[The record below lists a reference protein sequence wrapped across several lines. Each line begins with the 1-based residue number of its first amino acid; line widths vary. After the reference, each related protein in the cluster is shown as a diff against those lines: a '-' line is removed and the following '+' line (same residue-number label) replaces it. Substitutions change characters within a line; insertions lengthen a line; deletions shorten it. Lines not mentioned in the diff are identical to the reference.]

1 MKKLLETKVNQYLCK
16 KIIRME
22 KMKSLEGIVLTNG
35 QTAQEYVM
43 TYPTEVERQIVT
55 EAILE
60 CLRLGYPLNN
70 MEITSKGRELNR
82 KRLGIK

>member
-1 MKKLLETKVNQYLCK
+1 
-16 KIIRME
+16 ME